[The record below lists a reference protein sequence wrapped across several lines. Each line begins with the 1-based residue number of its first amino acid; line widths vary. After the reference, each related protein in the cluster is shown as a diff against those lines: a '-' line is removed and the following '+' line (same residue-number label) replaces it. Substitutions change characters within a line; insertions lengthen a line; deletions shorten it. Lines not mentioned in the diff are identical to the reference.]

1 LNLLVK
7 CLPFFL
13 GGEGL
18 LREFVE
24 DDV

>member
-13 GGEGL
+13 GGEDL

>member
-13 GGEGL
+13 GGKGL

>member
-1 LNLLVK
+1 LNLFVK